1 MEYALSHLEG
11 IRESLNNISNNVL
24 TKREQ
29 FIKDAPPVP
38 DWFTNGVLEPV
49 RPLAWDQIKW
59 PNEEAKSKAQ
69 LWQSERNFDLV
80 DDGVG
85 KQYQAEWERYDL
97 EVDRLRQRSAA
108 ENFFAW
114 RIYYADMM
122 LQEIEKSNQKPE

>member
-1 MEYALSHLEG
+1 MEPLEQIIELLG
-11 IRESLNNISNNVL
+11 ILVDRTPKLRL
-24 TKREQ
+24 Q

-38 DWFTNGVLEPV
+38 NWFTNTVLEPV

-69 LWQSERNFDLV
+69 LWQSERNFDLA

-85 KQYQAEWERYDL
+85 KQYQAEWEKYDL